1 MRTERLFLAVLLVLS
16 GLSSHAGNNALK
28 LTTLLFR
35 LDCSTMTSSPDIC
48 VSGLPVDGSLGFDF
62 FEANESGSLDI
73 VLEEVLT
80 N

>member
-35 LDCSTMTSSPDIC
+35 LD
-48 VSGLPVDGSLGFDF
+48 GFDK
-62 FEANESGSLDI
+62 
-73 VLEEVLT
+73 LT
-80 N
+80 SRDLNI